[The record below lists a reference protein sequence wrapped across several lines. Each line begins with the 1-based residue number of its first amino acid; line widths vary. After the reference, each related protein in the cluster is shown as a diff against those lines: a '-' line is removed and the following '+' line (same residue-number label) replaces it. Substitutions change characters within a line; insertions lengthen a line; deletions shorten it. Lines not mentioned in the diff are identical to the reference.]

1 MPRRSL
7 KQILTAEFADYSLAT
22 LRHDALAAITVA
34 AVALPLALAFGVASG
49 ATAASG
55 LVTAILAGIVIGGLS
70 GAPYQISGP
79 TGAMSAILIV
89 LAQKYG
95 LDGVLTAGFFSGV
108 LLFLIGVLKLGR
120 FVAFIPAPVITGFTS
135 GIALIIATGQLD
147 NLLGVTTPTPNSM
160 ALKLANF
167 FHAPIQ
173 PNGYAIATGLL
184 VIALMA
190 CWPSRW
196 RSACPA
202 SLIGIIALTV
212 ISELFAWPTA
222 RIGAIP
228 QTLFL
233 DSRLSLSSIP
243 WNNVHQLLTPIL
255 MITALGA
262 IESLLCGAVA
272 ANMTG
277 IRLQA
282 NVELMA
288 QGIGNILLPFFGGV
302 PATAAIARTSVG
314 IRAGGKTRLVS
325 IFHALVILL
334 SMFALGPVMSRIP
347 LSALAGVLI
356 MTAWHM
362 NDWEEIH
369 YYVRRRFKTAL
380 LGFAITMIATFT
392 LDLTEAILIGTF
404 LSAAIFIAQVAQI
417 TITVSEVDAVR
428 LQSRGFSPP
437 PDTANT
443 KVAYVS
449 GPLFFAAV
457 GHFHEAF
464 AKLPQKTVLV
474 LSLRGVPLID
484 TSGIQA
490 IEHLYDHLRE
500 QGGDLLLASVEPR
513 VRAML
518 DRGGVTEHLG
528 VSRFYSNAAQAIVR
542 EPPG

>member
-7 KQILTAEFADYSLAT
+7 KQILTTEFSDYSLAT
-22 LRHDALAAITVA
+22 FRQDALAAVTVA

-55 LVTAILAGIVIGGLS
+55 LVTAIVAGIIIGGLS

-95 LDGVLTAGFFSGV
+95 LQGVLTAGFFSGI

-120 FVAFIPAPVITGFTS
+120 FIAFIPAPVITGFTS

-147 NLLGVTTPTPNSM
+147 TLLGVSTPTPDSM
-160 ALKLANF
+160 ALKLVNF
-167 FHAPIQ
+167 IRSPLE
-173 PNGYAIATGLL
+173 PNGYAVATGLL
-184 VIALMA
+184 VILLMA
-190 CWPSRW
+190 LWPSRW

-202 SLIGIIALTV
+202 SLVAIIALTAV
-212 ISELFAWPTA
+212 SEVFAWPTA
-222 RIGAIP
+222 RIGGIP

-233 DSRLSLSSIP
+233 DTRLSFGNIP
-243 WNNVHQLLTPIL
+243 WADFHHLLTPIL

-282 NVELMA
+282 NVELIA

-325 IFHALVILL
+325 VLHALVLLL
-334 SMFALGPVMSRIP
+334 SMFALGPIMSRIP
-347 LSALAGVLI
+347 LAALAGVLI

-362 NDWEEIH
+362 NDWEEIG

-380 LGFAITMIATFT
+380 LGFAITMVATFT

-417 TITVSEVDAVR
+417 TITVSEVDAAR
-428 LQSRGFSPP
+428 LQSRGFAVPQN
-437 PDTANT
+437 TANT

-464 AKLPQKTVLV
+464 ARLPPKTVLV

-484 TSGIQA
+484 TSGIHA
-490 IEHLYDHLRE
+490 VEHLYDHLRE
-500 QGGDLLLASVEPR
+500 SGGDLLLASVEPR
-513 VRAML
+513 VRTML

-528 VSRFYSNAAQAIVR
+528 VDRFYGNAAEAIAR
-542 EPPG
+542 EHR